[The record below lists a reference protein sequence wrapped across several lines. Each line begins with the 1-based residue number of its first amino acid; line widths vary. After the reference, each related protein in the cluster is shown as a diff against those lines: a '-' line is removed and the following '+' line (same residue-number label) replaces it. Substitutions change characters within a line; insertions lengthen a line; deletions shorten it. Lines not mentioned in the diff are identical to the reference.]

1 MCRLCD
7 VRTMR
12 GLFSFDI
19 SLILLRF
26 YFSLRAVCFSRFVNV
41 IFKTGISFSFYF
53 FCIFIFYFFGGYI
66 MKHRMI

>member
-26 YFSLRAVCFSRFVNV
+26 YFSLRAVCFSRER
-41 IFKTGISFSFYF
+41 GLRFSSYREFHKCGDK
-53 FCIFIFYFFGGYI
+53 FCECNI
-66 MKHRMI
+66 